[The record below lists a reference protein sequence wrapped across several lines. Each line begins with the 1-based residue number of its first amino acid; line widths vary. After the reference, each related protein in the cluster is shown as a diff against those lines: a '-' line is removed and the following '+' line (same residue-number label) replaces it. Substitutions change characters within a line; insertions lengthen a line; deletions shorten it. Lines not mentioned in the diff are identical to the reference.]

1 MDDEAAQ
8 TLRDLEALKR
18 STRGLLDGAWFP
30 LLLWGA
36 LILGSAPFTQIG
48 DGEPSGIYW
57 ALAAPAGLAATAWF
71 FRSRELALGL
81 VARNGPAYVALAVAL
96 TLAAFVLGAAGDG
109 GMLSAVG
116 PAYALAAGLL
126 GFALLGRSLLTA
138 VVGVAIAA
146 VATAVLIADPAEP
159 ALLSALGQGAVA
171 IVAGLVALARR
182 GPRRMG
188 AGTGQLTTRP

>member
-1 MDDEAAQ
+1 MEDEAAQ

-18 STRGLLDGAWFP
+18 STRELLDGAWFP

-57 ALAAPAGLAATAWF
+57 ALAAPAGLAATVWF

-81 VARNGPAYVALAVAL
+81 AARNGPAYVALAVAL
-96 TLAAFVLGAAGDG
+96 TVAAFALGAAGEG

-126 GFALLGRSLLTA
+126 GFALLARSPLTA
-138 VVGVAIAA
+138 VVGAAIAA

-159 ALLSALGQGAVA
+159 TLVSALGQAAVA
-171 IVAGLVALARR
+171 IVAGLVAMARR
-182 GPRRMG
+182 GARRVG
-188 AGTGQLTTRP
+188 AGSGQLSARP